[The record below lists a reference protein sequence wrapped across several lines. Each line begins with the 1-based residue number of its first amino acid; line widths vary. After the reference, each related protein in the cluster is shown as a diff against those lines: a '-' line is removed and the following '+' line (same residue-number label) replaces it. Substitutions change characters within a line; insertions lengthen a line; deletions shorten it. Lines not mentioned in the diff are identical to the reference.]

1 MTRTVLAFVL
11 LLAASPSLAQTAT
24 TPTQAKPP
32 AKTAPAK
39 KAAPPVP
46 AAFTAAKDAG
56 DKALNENRTDDAQAE
71 YYKALKIKP
80 DWTEGWWHLGL
91 ISYDAQRYEPARD
104 ALRRVVTL
112 SPNDARSWGIM
123 GLCEFQLKDY
133 DAALEHLQHARQL
146 GVRSAD
152 ELSPVFRYHS
162 AILLTRL
169 GLFEQAQQVLMVQLF
184 L

>member
-1 MTRTVLAFVL
+1 MT
-11 LLAASPSLAQTAT
+11 
-24 TPTQAKPP
+24 
-32 AKTAPAK
+32 
-39 KAAPPVP
+39 
-46 AAFTAAKDAG
+46 
-56 DKALNENRTDDAQAE
+56 E

-80 DWTEGWWHLGL
+80 DWTEGWWHLGM

-133 DAALEHLQHARQL
+133 DAALEHLQRARS
-146 GVRSAD
+146 SASASD

-169 GLFEQAQQVLMVQLF
+169 GLFEQAQTGAERVRRRRHRQPERDSGLRHRDAAAADAADGAAGRAS
-184 L
+184 